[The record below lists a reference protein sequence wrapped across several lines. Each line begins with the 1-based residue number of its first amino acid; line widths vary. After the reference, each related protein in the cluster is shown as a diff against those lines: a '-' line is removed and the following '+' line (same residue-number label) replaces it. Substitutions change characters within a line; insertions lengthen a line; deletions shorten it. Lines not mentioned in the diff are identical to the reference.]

1 MIHLQGDRAKWDIPV
16 KKVSYV
22 FVSLLQLHRPQRP
35 LNLLD
40 LFLSWKC
47 MFSFICVTNFKGIKE
62 FFNFINSDENTRTLF
77 VHNIC
82 LQSSSRFPLTA
93 CNIKISPDF
102 PGMKNLWKSTVP
114 AAFRTIVRNSVEFVQ
129 NFCTIKLDKT
139 TVYYAGSNWPATL
152 NILIETSLKETYHI
166 FL

>member
-1 MIHLQGDRAKWDIPV
+1 MHAILIFHLQGDRAKWNVPV

-22 FVSLLQLHRPQRP
+22 FVSLLPLRRPQKP

-47 MFSFICVTNFKGIKE
+47 MFSFICVTNLKGIKE

-93 CNIKISPDF
+93 YNIKISPDF
-102 PGMKNLWKSTVP
+102 PGMKNLWKSSCNISDDRP
-114 AAFRTIVRNSVEFVQ
+114 EF
-129 NFCTIKLDKT
+129 CGICAK
-139 TVYYAGSNWPATL
+139 
-152 NILIETSLKETYHI
+152 
-166 FL
+166 FLHHKIR